1 MRKETETMDSPTQP
15 DNVPVPSSG
24 APRREFLKRLGISAT
39 AIAALEHFGGD
50 TAQAEL
56 QAGFT
61 EMIDK
66 MGDHFAIMPGEG
78 VDGFLSHF
86 IIMIEFLKG
95 PWANQIVSLEMPTA
109 VQTVSRSAPFIYSG
123 PSAGHSLKI
132 PLPKGC
138 TLQNKISE
146 TDFLNRPDEF
156 FQTGHETVW
165 MQILNLDARATHPVL
180 GPVRIILGETLKRS
194 YPDIF
199 RPSLGIAQSLGSSRF
214 PARLYFNP
222 YAIIETSFGAFRAIH
237 GTLSYGRVVSFPP
250 VGTPVSIAECI
261 PLESVED
268 VRKAGNPKQI
278 TGDPIARI
286 IALAHPIDVGMQLSG
301 DEAFKSVERLID
313 MKHA

>member
-1 MRKETETMDSPTQP
+1 MDSPTQP
-15 DNVPVPSSG
+15 DDVPVLNSA
-24 APRREFLKRLGISAT
+24 APRREFLKKLGISAT
-39 AIAALEHFGGD
+39 VIAALDHVTAD

-56 QAGFT
+56 QVGLN
-61 EMIDK
+61 EMVNK
-66 MGDHFAIMPGEG
+66 MGDHFDPFPGEG

-95 PWANQIVSLEMPTA
+95 PWAGQIVSLDMPTA
-109 VQTVSRSAPFIYSG
+109 VQTVSRSAPFVYNG
-123 PSAGHSLKI
+123 TSAKHSVNLH
-132 PLPKGC
+132 LPKGC
-138 TLQNKISE
+138 TLANKVSE
-146 TDFLNRPDEF
+146 TDFLNRPSEF
-156 FQTGHETVW
+156 FQKGRETVW

-194 YPDIF
+194 YPDLF

-268 VRKAGNPKQI
+268 VRKAGNPTKI
-278 TGDPIARI
+278 TGNPIARI
-286 IALAHPIDVGMQLSG
+286 IALAHPIDVALQLTG
-301 DEAFKSVERLID
+301 DEAFKSVERLIET
-313 MKHA
+313 KNA

>member
-1 MRKETETMDSPTQP
+1 MESPTQP
-15 DNVPVPSSG
+15 DKT
-24 APRREFLKRLGISAT
+24 APRREFLKRLGISASV
-39 AIAALEHFGGD
+39 IATLEHVTGD

-56 QAGFT
+56 QVGFT
-61 EMIDK
+61 EMVDK
-66 MGDHFAIMPGEG
+66 MGDHFGPIPAEG

-95 PWANQIVSLEMPTA
+95 PWAGQIVSLDMPTA
-109 VQTVSRSAPFIYSG
+109 VQTVSRSAPFVYGGS
-123 PSAGHSLKI
+123 SAGHSVKI

-146 TDFLNRPDEF
+146 TDFLNRPNEF
-156 FQTGHETVW
+156 FQTGRETVW
-165 MQILNLDARATHPVL
+165 MQILNLDARANHPVL
-180 GPVRIILGETLKRS
+180 GPVRIILGETLKRT

-250 VGTPVSIAECI
+250 VGTPVSIAQCI
-261 PLESVED
+261 PLESIDD
-268 VRKAGNPKQI
+268 VRKAGNPAQV
-278 TGDPIARI
+278 TGNPIARI
-286 IALAHPIDVGMQLSG
+286 IALAHPIDVAMQLPG
-301 DEAFKSVERLID
+301 DEAFKSVERLIET
-313 MKHA
+313 KSA

>member
-1 MRKETETMDSPTQP
+1 MDSPAQP
-15 DNVPVPSSG
+15 DNVPVSSSE

-39 AIAALEHFGGD
+39 AIAALGHLSSD

-56 QAGFT
+56 QVGFT
-61 EMIDK
+61 EMVDK
-66 MGDHFAIMPGEG
+66 MGDHFAPIPKEG

-95 PWANQIVSLEMPTA
+95 PWAGQIVSLEMPTA
-109 VQTVSRSAPFIYSG
+109 VQTVSRCAPFIYG
-123 PSAGHSLKI
+123 GASAKHSVKI
-132 PLPKGC
+132 PLPKDC

-156 FQTGHETVW
+156 FQTGRETVW
-165 MQILNLDARATHPVL
+165 MQILNLDARANHPVL

-222 YAIIETSFGAFRAIH
+222 YAVIETSFGAFRAIH

-268 VRKAGNPKQI
+268 VRKAGNPTKI
-278 TGDPIARI
+278 TGNPIARI
-286 IALAHPIDVGMQLSG
+286 IALAHPIDVALQLPG
-301 DEAFKSVERLID
+301 DEAFKSVERLIET
-313 MKHA
+313 KSA